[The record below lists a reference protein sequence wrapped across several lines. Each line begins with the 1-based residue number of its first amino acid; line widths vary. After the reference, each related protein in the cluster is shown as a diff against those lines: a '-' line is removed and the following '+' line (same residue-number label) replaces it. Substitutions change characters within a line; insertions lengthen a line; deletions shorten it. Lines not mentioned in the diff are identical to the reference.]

1 MEELLEKKEEPDKKK
16 DRVLVVIIIVLAA
29 ALAVIKIVEFIADGE
44 FQQTDAT
51 NENVIIQWRGKTV
64 EEPYIIEVSK
74 NKQDGYWKVDHI
86 YVDTRNHNI
95 CSTYIHDLKPGSSYY
110 VRIYSVDSSGKK
122 KYSEPLEVVTEPE
135 GKIENLKY
143 EWKKSNSVKLSWD
156 KVSGANVYKV
166 RYYKDNDEYIK
177 YTTKNSLTLK
187 NLKKGEGYSTRVEPM
202 RQSESGFHVESN
214 NAGEGKIYI
223 E

>member
-29 ALAVIKIVEFIADGE
+29 ALVVIKIVEFIADGE

-74 NKQDGYWKVDHI
+74 NKQDGYRKVGHI

-166 RYYKDNDEYIK
+166 RY
-177 YTTKNSLTLK
+177 
-187 NLKKGEGYSTRVEPM
+187 
-202 RQSESGFHVESN
+202 
-214 NAGEGKIYI
+214 
-223 E
+223 

>member
-74 NKQDGYWKVDHI
+74 NKQDGYRKVDHI

-95 CSTYIHDLKPGSSYY
+95 CSTYIHLSL
-110 VRIYSVDSSGKK
+110 IHI
-122 KYSEPLEVVTEPE
+122 SEP
-135 GKIENLKY
+135 
-143 EWKKSNSVKLSWD
+143 
-156 KVSGANVYKV
+156 
-166 RYYKDNDEYIK
+166 
-177 YTTKNSLTLK
+177 
-187 NLKKGEGYSTRVEPM
+187 TRP
-202 RQSESGFHVESN
+202 
-214 NAGEGKIYI
+214 Y
-223 E
+223 

>member
-74 NKQDGYWKVDHI
+74 NKQDGYRKVGHI

-156 KVSGANVYKV
+156 KV
-166 RYYKDNDEYIK
+166 
-177 YTTKNSLTLK
+177 
-187 NLKKGEGYSTRVEPM
+187 
-202 RQSESGFHVESN
+202 
-214 NAGEGKIYI
+214 
-223 E
+223 

>member
-74 NKQDGYWKVDHI
+74 INRMDTGKLTTFMWTQGIII
-86 YVDTRNHNI
+86 YVV
-95 CSTYIHDLKPGSSYY
+95 P
-110 VRIYSVDSSGKK
+110 IYM
-122 KYSEPLEVVTEPE
+122 
-135 GKIENLKY
+135 I
-143 EWKKSNSVKLSWD
+143 
-156 KVSGANVYKV
+156 
-166 RYYKDNDEYIK
+166 
-177 YTTKNSLTLK
+177 
-187 NLKKGEGYSTRVEPM
+187 
-202 RQSESGFHVESN
+202 
-214 NAGEGKIYI
+214 
-223 E
+223 

>member
-74 NKQDGYWKVDHI
+74 NKQDGYRKVGHI

-95 CSTYIHDLKPGSSYY
+95 CSTYIHDLILCQNIFRGFLRKEKIFRT
-110 VRIYSVDSSGKK
+110 VRSGHRTGRENRE
-122 KYSEPLEVVTEPE
+122 SE
-135 GKIENLKY
+135 I
-143 EWKKSNSVKLSWD
+143 
-156 KVSGANVYKV
+156 
-166 RYYKDNDEYIK
+166 
-177 YTTKNSLTLK
+177 
-187 NLKKGEGYSTRVEPM
+187 
-202 RQSESGFHVESN
+202 
-214 NAGEGKIYI
+214 
-223 E
+223 